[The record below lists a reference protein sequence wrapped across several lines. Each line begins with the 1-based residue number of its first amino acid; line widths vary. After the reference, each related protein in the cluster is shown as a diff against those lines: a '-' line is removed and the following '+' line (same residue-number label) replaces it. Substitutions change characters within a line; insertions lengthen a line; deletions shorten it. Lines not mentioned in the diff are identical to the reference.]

1 MGVDQQVAIFTD
13 NDFAKTNGVTT
24 TLRAVLRWAPDDL
37 RIRIY
42 TAEDRDV
49 DEPSYLALRSFGI
62 GIPFYREMRMYLP
75 RLGEYVRHAR
85 ADGVALIHLTTPG
98 PIGLAALYTANR
110 LGLPMVGSFHTDL
123 AKYTTLLSGSARL
136 GTLMA
141 HYLRWPYG
149 RCRRVFV
156 PSQATAAALVAA
168 GVAPGRHTL
177 WTRGV
182 DASTFSPQRR
192 SEALRE
198 QWGATHACP
207 ALIYVGRLSREKGL
221 ADLLQVRHAL
231 VASRLPHRL
240 VLVGDGPMRGE
251 LEQCLP
257 DAVFVGNVPHH
268 SVAEYLASADVF
280 VFPSRTDT
288 AGNVVLEAQACGLPA
303 VVRPEGGPHENVV
316 HGRTAVVAGG
326 AGEPGFA
333 SSVVRLVADP
343 DARLAMGAAAR
354 EYAITRD
361 WPAALAPLF
370 AAYRE
375 MAHQPPPPAPIPHA
389 PFSPV
394 PGR

>member
-1 MGVDQQVAIFTD
+1 MSAQVRVAVFTD

-98 PIGLAALYTANR
+98 PIGLAALYSAKR
-110 LGLPMVGSFHTDL
+110 LRVPMVGSFHTDL

-136 GTLMA
+136 GALMG

-156 PSQATAAALVAA
+156 PSQATAATLAAARVAQ
-168 GVAPGRHTL
+168 GRHTL

-182 DASTFSPQRR
+182 DASTFSPGRR
-192 SEALRE
+192 LELLRE
-198 QWGATHACP
+198 KWRVSESCP

-221 ADLLQVRHAL
+221 ADLVDVRDAL
-231 VASRLPHRL
+231 VSSGLAHRF
-240 VLVGDGPMRGE
+240 VFVGDGPMRGE
-251 LEQCLP
+251 LERRLP

-268 SVAEYLASADVF
+268 TVAEYLASADLF

-316 HGRTAVVAGG
+316 DGRSAIVAGG
-326 AGEPGFA
+326 PGDPGFA
-333 SSVVRLVADP
+333 SSVLRLVADH
-343 DARLAMGAAAR
+343 DSRVTMGAAAR

-361 WPAALAPLF
+361 WPTALAPLF

-375 MAHQPPPPAPIPHA
+375 IANRPSPKAPIHHA
-389 PFSPV
+389 RFAPV